1 MRAVLCRCGASKRK
15 PYCDGSHNDV
25 QFKATGEPDTLV
37 SEPLAVRDGPLQ
49 VEPETNGPLAVT
61 GNLEICCGTGR
72 TINRVTSVRLCRC
85 GGSSNKPY
93 CDDTHRSN
101 GFRS

>member
-15 PYCDGSHNDV
+15 PFCDGSHNEIL
-25 QFKATGEPDTLV
+25 FKASGEPDTVESAPLV
-37 SEPLAVRDGPLQ
+37 SRGGPLSI
-49 VEPETNGPLAVT
+49 EPETNGPVAVS
-61 GNLEICCGTGR
+61 GNLELCCGTGR
-72 TINRVTSVRLCRC
+72 TINRVTSTRLCRC

-93 CDDTHRSN
+93 CDNTHRRN